1 MALAGIF
8 AACTND
14 EFLENG
20 TPQGPEAGQERPT
33 ISNVTLNIG
42 EADTRF
48 AYEGGKFAFEKGDV
62 ISALLMDENNT
73 GVRFGIT
80 TNTDEWNK
88 LTWLEK
94 YHLVDYV
101 HTNFPFEYDGSKFA
115 SGCNMLEGNYF
126 LTYPYVCLDG
136 NRQGRIDIAKQEQ
149 VGDEAADRARTV
161 ADNQYFIGYAQLKAG
176 EGVSDFKAELVP
188 ILAPVRIAL
197 TSETN
202 LGTTLHVTKLVL
214 SHPKLTGTLMI
225 DPTRAKYADPAV
237 APNAGGWNLSQEY
250 VWNHTDATQ
259 TSNEGDIYHFNYA
272 NFLANQPATTVD
284 AEWEKELYYNAR
296 YGSEVATDYVYNVEG
311 EVGASSD
318 IRLDRKP
325 NTYYWDDAIR
335 ATVQPMREF
344 NNPEYA
350 TQYVEVYLKDTEDAD
365 CMVLAPNSTIEAVM
379 MLPAFQGDE
388 SPLML
393 SIYTKEGII
402 KDIDLSKQHTGAG
415 TDVKTSGI
423 LDRFDPTDKQ
433 IQRVEVTLDNPAVV
447 QYPTNVTIN
456 NEDDLLQWVN
466 WLNEDPQNTGNKNPI
481 ATFTNDIT
489 INDDLAAAIEQLDEN
504 YILSIVADAAPGNNL
519 RIATSEAHANI
530 LERLDVASNVTVEV
544 MDGAVLNMTENSY
557 NVAHKITSVTG
568 YPENTWGRLHIEVAA
583 EGTLNIVSN
592 DKTVIQG
599 GFDNAGRPVADRVEV
614 MIENKGTIEVKNT
627 QLLGFY
633 IVNEGKMN
641 VGENASIYFAPYG
654 LSPSLNTIRGTI
666 NVEAAKTEGAT
677 NGEIGGTINNNFY
690 NEGTINNGGRI
701 LNIVNLGNSDDLKP
715 GTINV
720 MNINA
725 YTDLTKNTGKV
736 NYGQYLTG
744 VNFNN
749 TDQGYVAGGTYVY
762 EGSAGESVTVGSLA
776 QAGAAGLQLSDL
788 NKAYV
793 TDATITSGDLV
804 VDIESITTLK
814 NLAVEN
820 AGIVDD
826 NKTRVLKFATE
837 TAPDME
843 GQERPQGLGTVVF
856 RGKSHVDNVSFQNL
870 AEADGMIKNAVID
883 NGADVTFDAN
893 GTVAFWEGACLR
905 YGGLYFEAARL
916 TVESGC
922 ALHADNLIAI
932 DGTKSE
938 VYNFGT
944 INLTT
949 GTTADTNVT
958 VHQNTPNR

>member
-101 HTNFPFEYDGSKFA
+101 HTNFPFKYDGSKFA

-272 NFLANQPATTVD
+272 NFLANQPATTGD

-544 MDGAVLNMTENSY
+544 MNGAVLNMTKDSY

-568 YPENTWGRLHIEVAA
+568 YPENTWGRLHIEVA
-583 EGTLNIVSN
+583 EGGKLNIVSN
-592 DKTVIQG
+592 DKTIIQG

-614 MIENKGTIEVKNT
+614 MIENKGTIDVKNT

-633 IVNEGKMN
+633 IVNEGEMN

-666 NVEAAKTEGAT
+666 NVEAATKGGT
-677 NGEIGGTINNNFY
+677 NGEIGGTTNNNFQ

-701 LNIVNLGNSDDLKP
+701 LNIINLGNSDDLMP

-720 MNINA
+720 MNIKA
-725 YTDLTKNTGKV
+725 YTGLTKNTGKV

-744 VNFNN
+744 VSFNN
-749 TDQGYVAGGTYVY
+749 TGDGYVAGGTYVY
-762 EGSAGESVTVGSLA
+762 EGPAGTSVEVGSLA
-776 QAGAAGLQLSDL
+776 QAGEVGLQLSDL
-788 NKAYV
+788 DKAFV
-793 TDATITSGDLV
+793 TDATITSGDLT
-804 VDIESITTLK
+804 VDTEDVTTLK
-814 NLAVEN
+814 NLVVVN
-820 AGIVDD
+820 AGVVDGTT
-826 NKTRVLKFATE
+826 TRVLKFANNTE
-837 TAPDME
+837 NE
-843 GQERPQGLGTVVF
+843 YGVGTVVF
-856 RGKSHVDNVSFQNL
+856 KGKSHVDNVAFWNL
-870 AEADGMIKNAVID
+870 SVADGLVKNAVID

-893 GTVAFWEGACLR
+893 GIVTFVEVMGENGAEQ
-905 YGGLYFEAARL
+905 YGGLYMEAARL
-916 TVESGC
+916 TVEKDC
-922 ALHADNLIAI
+922 QVWADNLIAI

-938 VYNFGT
+938 VYNYGT
-944 INLTT
+944 IKLTK
-949 GTTADTNVT
+949 GTTPDTNVT
-958 VHQNTPNR
+958 VHENTPIR